1 MMSMSRKNS
10 VGSAF
15 LLLGAA
21 LIWGVAFVAQ
31 SAGMRHIGPFTFSAV
46 RAMLA
51 ALFLLPL
58 SFLME
63 RREPGDNS
71 RASTREE
78 IKAGLILGVILFF
91 AANLQQIGLQF
102 TTAGKAGFI
111 TSLYIV
117 MVPIFGLFLKKRMH
131 PVIWLCVFIALA
143 GFYVLSINEQFSIGK
158 GDLLVLVCAVFFAL
172 HILSI
177 DKFAPRMNVVRLSFI
192 QFLVMSLLSA
202 PFMFIL
208 EKPQMP
214 DILSAWLTLVYA
226 GVLSGGVAYTMQMFG
241 QRRMEPAA
249 ASILCSCESMFALLA
264 GWILLHESMSAREL
278 IGCGLVFLAVVCS
291 QLPWGSFRNRKN
303 VI

>member
-1 MMSMSRKNS
+1 MVFMSSKNS

-31 SAGMRHIGPFTFSAV
+31 SAGMRYLGPFTFSAV

-51 ALFLLPL
+51 ALFLFPL
-58 SFLME
+58 SFLVDRKEQGGAE
-63 RREPGDNS
+63 R
-71 RASTREE
+71 ATTREE
-78 IKAGLILGVILFF
+78 VKAGLILGVILFF
-91 AANLQQIGLQF
+91 AANLQQIGLQY
-102 TTAGKAGFI
+102 TSAGKAGFI

-117 MVPIFGLFLKKRMH
+117 MVPLFGLFLKRRMH
-131 PVIWLCVFIALA
+131 PVLWLCVFIALA

-158 GDLLVLVCAVFFAL
+158 GDLLVLLCAVFFAL
-172 HILSI
+172 HILCI

-192 QFLVMSLLSA
+192 QFFVMSLLSA

-241 QRRMEPAA
+241 QRRVEPAT

-264 GWILLHESMSAREL
+264 GWIILNESMTGREL
-278 IGCGLVFLAVVCS
+278 IGCALVFLAVVCS
-291 QLPWGSFRNRKN
+291 QLPWGSFRKRKN
-303 VI
+303 MI